1 MLSKSALVSPFYR
14 EADIFAAS
22 IKEKILKWLVSED
35 FTARHSTIGEAHSA
49 NTGTWLLK
57 QLQPWFA
64 ASGPRLI
71 ICKGVR
77 IVRLEVWLILSRCRE
92 DIFDV

>member
-1 MLSKSALVSPFYR
+1 MAEENSKALKERQAAAEEREMAQRERQAAAYARDDAQQERLGISFYR
-14 EADIFAAS
+14 EADVFAAS

-57 QLQPWFA
+57 QLQP
-64 ASGPRLI
+64 
-71 ICKGVR
+71 
-77 IVRLEVWLILSRCRE
+77 
-92 DIFDV
+92 

>member
-35 FTARHSTIGEAHSA
+35 FTARHSTIGEARSA

-77 IVRLEVWLILSRCRE
+77 IVLLEVWLILSRCRE